1 MVVEKGRVL
10 LTLAALGKDVEDA
23 RRLLFDL
30 DSMSNSRP
38 TTVDEEG

>member
-10 LTLAALGKDVEDA
+10 LILVVLGRDVEDV